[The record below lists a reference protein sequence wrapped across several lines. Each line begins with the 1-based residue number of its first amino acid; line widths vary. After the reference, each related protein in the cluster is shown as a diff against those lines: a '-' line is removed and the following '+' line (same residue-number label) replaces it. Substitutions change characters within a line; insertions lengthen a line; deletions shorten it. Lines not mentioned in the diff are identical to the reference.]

1 MSNNMELNTVK
12 SINEN
17 LKRRNIS
24 VEELVNY
31 KFDIIKKNENN
42 LKIFITEDYD
52 NAIKKA
58 KELDSKNVFKD
69 EVNILT
75 GIPYG
80 IKDNIETKDLLT
92 TGGSRLYENY
102 VPKEDAPVIT
112 KLKSVD
118 AISLGKLNLDELGVG
133 DKTISYKHQTKNP
146 YNLDFDTNGSS
157 GGSAAFITAG
167 YGAFSLGS
175 DTGGSVR
182 EPAGCCGTV
191 GFKPTYDFIPANKVM
206 NYAKSLD
213 TIGVFANTVEDIM
226 IATSAMSKRFRNH
239 ENFDYTDFESFDSEL
254 VLGMDKIKVGYI
266 KEVFESY
273 THEEYTKV
281 WEFLN
286 TIKNEQIIELVELSL
301 PEIYYTR
308 EIYSVKTAIEGLEEF
323 TSHTKNIEIYG
334 ERINAKITQGKE
346 LLSNDDLVKQVLE
359 NEKKVVEKYNNFFKE
374 VNIVA
379 TPLSSFHKDI
389 NVITLANISK
399 TPAIAL
405 PLELG
410 SNNVPVGLQL
420 CGQYG
425 EDRRLLRKAKYFEEL
440 IGFKN
445 APKMIVK

>member
-1 MSNNMELNTVK
+1 MELNTVK
-12 SINEN
+12 DINEN
-17 LKRRNIS
+17 LKKRKIS
-24 VEELVNY
+24 VEELVNF
-31 KFDIIKKNENN
+31 KFDIIKKNEENF
-42 LKIFITEDYD
+42 KIFISEDYE

-58 KELDSKNVFKD
+58 KELDSKNVFKGD
-69 EVNILT
+69 VNILT
-75 GIPYG
+75 GVPYG
-80 IKDNIETKDLLT
+80 IKDNIETKGVLT
-92 TGGSRLYENY
+92 TGGSKLYENY
-102 VPKEDAPVIT
+102 VPTEDAPVVE
-112 KLKSVD
+112 KLKNVNS
-118 AISLGKLNLDELGVG
+118 IYLGKLNLDELGVG
-133 DKTISYKHQTKNP
+133 DKTISFKHQTKNP
-146 YNLDFDTNGSS
+146 YNLNFDTNGSS
-157 GGSAAFITAG
+157 GGSAAFVAAG

-191 GFKPTYDFIPANKVM
+191 GFKPTYDFIPASKVM

-226 IATSAMSKRFRNH
+226 IATSAMSKAFRNH

-254 VLGMDKIKVGYI
+254 ILGMDKIKVGYI

-286 TIKNEQIIELVELSL
+286 TIKNDKLIEIVELSL
-301 PEIYYTR
+301 PEVYFTR
-308 EIYSVKTAIEGLEEF
+308 EIYSVKTAVEGLQEF

-334 ERINAKITQGKE
+334 DRINDKITQGKE
-346 LLSNDDLVKQVLE
+346 LLENKDVVERVLQ
-359 NEKKVVEKYNNFFKE
+359 NEKACVDKYNSFFKE
-374 VNIVA
+374 VNIVV

-389 NVITLANISK
+389 NIITVANISK

-405 PLELG
+405 PLGLG

-425 EDRRLLRKAKYFEEL
+425 EDRRLLRKAKYIEEL
-440 IGFKN
+440 IGFRN
-445 APKMIVK
+445 APKMLIK

>member
-1 MSNNMELNTVK
+1 MSRNMELNTVK
-12 SINEN
+12 DINEN
-17 LKRRNIS
+17 LKKRNIS
-24 VEELVNY
+24 VEELVNV

-42 LKIFITEDYD
+42 LNIFITQDYD

-58 KELDSKNVFKD
+58 KELDSKNAFKG

-80 IKDNIETKDLLT
+80 IKDNIATKGVLT
-92 TGGSRLYENY
+92 TGGSRLYENNI
-102 VPKEDAPVIT
+102 PEEDAPVVS
-112 KLKSVD
+112 KLKNVD

-133 DKTISYKHQTKNP
+133 DKTISHIHQTKNP
-146 YNLDFDTNGSS
+146 YNLEIDTNGSS

-167 YGAFSLGS
+167 YGTFSLGT

-191 GFKPTYDFIPANKVM
+191 GFKPTYDFIPAHKVM

-213 TIGVFANTVEDIM
+213 TIGVFANNVEDIM
-226 IATSAMSKRFRNH
+226 IATSAMSRRFRNR
-239 ENFDYTDFESFDSEL
+239 ENFDYSDFESFDSEL
-254 VLGMDKIKVGYI
+254 ILGMEKIKVGYI

-281 WEFLN
+281 WDFLN

-301 PEIYYTR
+301 PEVYHTR
-308 EIYSVKTAIEGLEEF
+308 EIYSVKTAVEGLEEF
-323 TSHTKNIEIYG
+323 TSHTKNIDIYG
-334 ERINAKITQGKE
+334 ERINAKIQQGKE
-346 LLSNDDLVKQVLE
+346 LLENDEVVKRVLQ
-359 NEKKVVEKYNNFFKE
+359 NEKACVEKYNSFFNE

-389 NVITLANISK
+389 NIITVANISK

-420 CGQYG
+420 CGMFG
-425 EDRRLLRKAKYFEEL
+425 EDRRLLRKAKYIEEL

-445 APKMIVK
+445 NPKMIVK

>member
-1 MSNNMELNTVK
+1 MELNTVK
-12 SINEN
+12 DINEN
-17 LKRRNIS
+17 LKKRKIS
-24 VEELVNY
+24 VEELVNF
-31 KFDIIKKNENN
+31 KFDIIKKNESN
-42 LKIFITEDYD
+42 LNIFITEDYD
-52 NAIKKA
+52 NAIIKA
-58 KELDSKNVFKD
+58 KELDSKNVFKGD
-69 EVNILT
+69 VNILT
-75 GIPYG
+75 GVPYG

-92 TGGSRLYENY
+92 TGGSRVFENY
-102 VPKEDAPVIT
+102 VPTEDAPVVE
-112 KLKSVD
+112 KLKNID

-133 DKTISYKHQTKNP
+133 DKTISFKHQTRNP
-146 YNLDFDTNGSS
+146 YNFEVDTNGSS

-167 YGAFSLGS
+167 YGTFSLGS

-191 GFKPTYDFIPANKVM
+191 GFKPTFDFIPADKVM

-226 IATSAMSKRFRNH
+226 IATSAMSKKFRNH

-254 VLGMDKIKVGYI
+254 ILDMDKIKVGYI

-286 TIKNEQIIELVELSL
+286 TIKNDTLIELVELSL
-301 PEIYYTR
+301 PEVYFTR
-308 EIYSVKTAIEGLEEF
+308 EIYSVKTAIEGLQEF
-323 TSHTKNIEIYG
+323 TSHTKNLQLYG
-334 ERINAKITQGKE
+334 ERINAKIEQGKE
-346 LLSNDDLVKQVLE
+346 LLNNKDVVERVLQ
-359 NEKKVVEKYNNFFKE
+359 NEKACVDKYNKFFKE
-374 VNIVA
+374 VNIIA

-389 NVITLANISK
+389 NIITVANISK

-425 EDRRLLRKAKYFEEL
+425 EDRRLLRKAKYIEQL

-445 APKMIVK
+445 APKLLIK

>member
-1 MSNNMELNTVK
+1 MSRNMELYTVK
-12 SINEN
+12 DINEN
-17 LKRRNIS
+17 LKKRNIS
-24 VEELVNY
+24 VEELVNV
-31 KFDIIKKNENN
+31 KFDLIKKNESN
-42 LKIFITEDYD
+42 LNIFITQDYD

-58 KELDSKNVFKD
+58 KDLDNKNVFKD

-92 TGGSRLYENY
+92 TGGSNLYANN
-102 VPKEDAPVIT
+102 VPKEDAPVIE
-112 KLKSVD
+112 KLKNVD

-133 DKTISYKHQTKNP
+133 DKTISHLHQTKNP
-146 YNLDFDTNGSS
+146 YNLEIDTNGSS
-157 GGSAAFITAG
+157 GGSAAFIAAG
-167 YGAFSLGS
+167 YGTFSLGS

-191 GFKPTYDFIPANKVM
+191 GFKPTYDFIPATKVM

-226 IATSAMSKRFRNH
+226 IATSAMSRKFRNR
-239 ENFDYTDFESFDSEL
+239 EEFDYSSFESFDSEL
-254 VLGMDKIKVGYI
+254 VLDMDKIKVGYI

-281 WEFLN
+281 WDFLN
-286 TIKNEQIIELVELSL
+286 NIKNEKIIELVELSL
-301 PEIYYTR
+301 PEVYYTR
-308 EIYSVKTAIEGLEEF
+308 EIYSVKTAVEGLEEF

-346 LLSNDDLVKQVLE
+346 LLSNDATVKRVLE
-359 NEKKVVEKYNNFFKE
+359 NEKAIVNKYNSFFNE
-374 VNIVA
+374 VNIIA

-389 NVITLANISK
+389 NIITVANITK
-399 TPAIAL
+399 TPAIAF

-410 SNNVPVGLQL
+410 SNNVPIGLQL

-425 EDRRLLRKAKYFEEL
+425 EDRRLLRKAKYIEEL

-445 APKMIVK
+445 NPTMVIK